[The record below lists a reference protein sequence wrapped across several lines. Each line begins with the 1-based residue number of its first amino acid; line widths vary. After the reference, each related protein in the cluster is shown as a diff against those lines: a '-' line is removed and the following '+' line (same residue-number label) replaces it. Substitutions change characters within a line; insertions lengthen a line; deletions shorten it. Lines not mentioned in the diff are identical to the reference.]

1 MIDAT
6 GRRSGLPKLL
16 DDIGARAP
24 LEESDD
30 SGLVYYGRHFRSAD
44 GSIPE
49 LTGPL
54 LANAGTISTLT
65 LPADNGTWGLGI
77 LIAASDKDMR
87 PMKDVERWERVW
99 RSIPVTSHWLDG
111 EPISDGVAVMA
122 GLADRIRTFVV
133 DGTPVATGVIAV
145 ADSWSCTN
153 PAVGRGISIGT
164 LHVLA
169 LRDTLRTVG
178 LDDPAALAEEFHEV
192 TTATVEPWY
201 RATVELD
208 RGRLAEM
215 VGLRE
220 HGEYAPDDPTFAI
233 GQAFYRGAF
242 QDPELLRGFAEVGTM
257 LAMPDEILAR
267 PGIFDKVL
275 AYAGC
280 DDPFPSPSREELMAL
295 VG

>member
-1 MIDAT
+1 MIGVRTDTGEERLADLVIDAT

-16 DDIGARAP
+16 EDVGARAP

-44 GSIPE
+44 GSVPE
-49 LTGPL
+49 QSRPA

-77 LIAASDKDMR
+77 LIAASDKQMR
-87 PMKDVERWERVW
+87 PLKDVERWERVW

-122 GLADRIRTFVV
+122 GLADRLRTFVV

-164 LHVLA
+164 LHILA

-178 LDDPAALAEEFHEV
+178 LDHPAALAEAFHDV
-192 TTATVEPWY
+192 TTTTVEPWY
-201 RATVELD
+201 RATVQLD

-215 VGLRE
+215 VALPST
-220 HGEYAPDDPTFAI
+220 ASTPPTI
-233 GQAFYRGAF
+233 
-242 QDPELLRGFAEVGTM
+242 P
-257 LAMPDEILAR
+257 
-267 PGIFDKVL
+267 
-275 AYAGC
+275 
-280 DDPFPSPSREELMAL
+280 PSPSARPSPA
-295 VG
+295 GHPRSRAPARAPRGRDHAGHAR